1 MNAIEKSEIE
11 DNFKKW
17 NIPRPQQDYMV
28 VIHCSTYNHGRYI
41 EDALKGF
48 VMQQTKFPFC
58 AIVIDDGS
66 TDNAPEIIRRY
77 AELYPENIK
86 PILLGENHMQHGK
99 SRDPYFKEWWS
110 VAKYIAMCEGDDYWT
125 DPLKLQ
131 KQVDFLEEH
140 EEYVLAFHDASMI
153 DKDENLI
160 EKSEITFLYT
170 EKMCRDW
177 SEFDLMCGSTPPTS
191 TVMYKQTVFSKIMY
205 EMQNAKKLINGDTI
219 IASLMGKYGK
229 GKFMSDI
236 QNSVYRLHPDS
247 VWHMK
252 SELYKRINS
261 YKTYTFLESVHKKNV
276 DVKKYLFNLRL
287 GLLKGVIR
295 IYIKDRNIK
304 EFILYY
310 LMILNML
317 FVKFK
322 IKTMYQVSLD
332 VVYWLK
338 HKNDK

>member
-1 MNAIEKSEIE
+1 METSK
-11 DNFKKW
+11 
-17 NIPRPQQDYMV
+17 NIMV
-28 VIHCSTYNHGRYI
+28 SVSCLVYNHEPYLRQCF
-41 EDALKGF
+41 DGF
-48 VMQQTKFPFC
+48 VMQQTTFP
-58 AIVIDDGS
+58 IEILVHDDAS
-66 TDNAPEIIRRY
+66 TDHSADIIREY
-77 AELYPENIK
+77 TEKYPDLFK
-86 PILLGENHMQHGK
+86 PIFQTENQYSKGVKISMEYQIPRAKG
-99 SRDPYFKEWWS
+99 
-110 VAKYIAMCEGDDYWT
+110 KYIAMCEGDDYWT

-131 KQVDFLEEH
+131 KQVDFLEGH
-140 EEYVLAFHDASMI
+140 EDYVLAFHDASMI

-205 EMQNAKKLINGDTI
+205 EMRNAKKLINGDTI

-295 IYIKDRNIK
+295 IYIKDGNIK